1 MQTRVKICG
10 ITNEKDLK
18 TAIDAGADA
27 VGFIIEVPSSPR
39 NLTIDKAK
47 ELVKKVPVF
56 VEAVAVTVPDNL
68 NTVLKIDRE
77 ISPDIIQVH
86 GEKLDLKTVR
96 KSLSRPKLIKTANM
110 KRGKMNFDL
119 KNIKFFDAVLLDSTA
134 EGKLGGTGIIHNWKT
149 SYQFK
154 KKIYPK
160 PLILAG
166 GLTPENI
173 GEAISVVRPYAVDV
187 STGVEQRPGVKDANK
202 IYQFIRKVRDVSQ

>member
-1 MQTRVKICG
+1 M
-10 ITNEKDLK
+10 
-18 TAIDAGADA
+18 
-27 VGFIIEVPSSPR
+27 
-39 NLTIDKAK
+39 
-47 ELVKKVPVF
+47 
-56 VEAVAVTVPDNL
+56 
-68 NTVLKIDRE
+68 
-77 ISPDIIQVH
+77 
-86 GEKLDLKTVR
+86 
-96 KSLSRPKLIKTANM
+96 KS
-110 KRGKMNFDL
+110 GKMNFDL

-134 EGKLGGTGIIHNWKT
+134 EGKLGGTGIIHNWKA

-202 IYQFIRKVRDVSQ
+202 IYQFIKKVRDASQ